1 MNWVRLAIHRH
12 VLTWMLNGLIVLAGW
27 VAFERIGV
35 DRYPRIDFPMI
46 SVTTVLA
53 GANPDIIDASI
64 TNVVE
69 SAVNSVPGIEHVQS
83 DSFPGA
89 SVVRITFEL
98 EKDIDVAFNEVQAK
112 VNQVLSELPD
122 DAETPVVAKVEF
134 GAVPILWLTL
144 SGDRTL
150 QQLNQYA
157 RLHIKKRLENV
168 AGVGEVRFGGR
179 RERTIRVQLDPARL
193 SAYGLTVG
201 DVVAAFSR
209 EHFQLPGGF
218 LVGREREL
226 LIKLDLEF
234 HKPAE
239 IGELIVA
246 ARGGA
251 TVRLR
256 DIATVEDGTEDA
268 RRLARFGKCPSSPS
282 PGGGGGEVYAEGTP
296 RRSPQGGVHG
306 VLPDASSRTSSCHSV
321 PAVGLGI
328 VKVTGANAVTVIQR
342 VKQRLDEEIL
352 PQLPPGLRIDI
363 AIDDLALILALVGA
377 LEEHL
382 VLGTLLTALV
392 VWLFLKNLRATLIIA
407 LAIPVSLL
415 GAVAVMYFAGF
426 TFNTMTLL
434 GLLLLIGIVVDDAI
448 VVLENIYRH
457 REEDPGTD
465 PFEAAE
471 AGTRQVVFA
480 VVAASLTLVSIFA
493 SVLFMGGVIGSF
505 FRSFSVVVSLGVLVS
520 LFVSISLTPMLC
532 ARYLEVVRRHGPLY
546 LWLERGFRALESGYR
561 RLLEW
566 TLRHRVWVVVL
577 AVMAVLPSGFFLGQ
591 LGKGFLPEEDEGRF
605 LISFKAPLGSSL
617 RYTEGRLREMEKVL
631 ASHREIAS
639 WFAVIGGGAS
649 GQASR
654 GDVFVRLVPR
664 GQRDTYMYRL
674 IDRLRG
680 ELAKIPGLQAFP
692 APIPPLGGQRGEPL
706 QFVLQGPDVAGVA
719 EQSRRLLQALRRH
732 PELGTIDLDLQ
743 LELPQLRL
751 RVDRTRARQLGLPAR
766 EVALAVNVLAGGL
779 NVAKF
784 NDEPG
789 DGERYD
795 VRLKAAEGTFR
806 APADLRRIFL
816 RSSGGRLVRLDT
828 VARWE
833 ERVGPAVVTRFDL
846 RYSGNFF
853 ATPKVS
859 EGEAAAL
866 VKQIAA
872 SLLPRGYRV
881 KMIGRAEEFEKTAGY
896 MLFALVAAVVLVYMV
911 LASQFNA
918 FLQPLVIMAAQ
929 PLAVVGG
936 LAGLW
941 LTGRSLNMFSMM
953 GLVLLMGLVAK
964 NSILLVDL
972 TNQLR
977 AQGRGIDEALREACP
992 VRLRPVLM
1000 TSLTVI
1006 VTMLPAVLGLGAA
1019 SDTAAPLAAAVVGG
1033 MVSSTLL
1040 TMVVVPALY
1049 SLLEHGLRRWRKA
1062 DTVTGDRG

>member
-1 MNWVRLAIHRH
+1 VNWIRLAIQRH
-12 VLTWMLNGLIVLAGW
+12 VLTWMVNLLIVLAGW
-27 VAFERIGV
+27 VAYERIGV
-35 DRYPRIDFPMI
+35 DRYPKIDFPMI

-53 GANPDIIDASI
+53 GANPDVIDASI
-64 TNVVE
+64 TNVIE
-69 SAVNSVPGIEHVQS
+69 SAAGSVPGIEHVQS

-157 RLHIKKRLENV
+157 RTVIKKRLENID
-168 AGVGEVRFGGR
+168 GVGEVRFGGR
-179 RERTIRVQLDPARL
+179 RERTIRVDLDVDRL

-201 DVVAAFSR
+201 DVVAAFAR

-218 LVGREREL
+218 LVGRDREL

-234 HKPAE
+234 HRPE
-239 IGELIVA
+239 DIGALIVA
-246 ARGGA
+246 SRDGA
-251 TVRLR
+251 PIRIR
-256 DIATVEDGTEDA
+256 DIATVEDGLEDA
-268 RRLARFGKCPSSPS
+268 RRLARFGQCR
-282 PGGGGGEVYAEGTP
+282 GGKAENA
-296 RRSPQGGVHG
+296 Q
-306 VLPDASSRTSSCHSV
+306 ASCHSV

-328 VKVTGANAVTVIQR
+328 VKVTGANAVAVIEK

-352 PQLPPGLRIDI
+352 PRLPPGMRIDL
-363 AIDDLALILALVGA
+363 AIDDSALILELVGA
-377 LEEHL
+377 LKEHL
-382 VLGTLLTALV
+382 SLGTFLTAAV
-392 VWLFLKNLRATLIIA
+392 VWLFLGNLRATLVIA

-457 REEDPGTD
+457 REAGLESDTAA
-465 PFEAAE
+465 AAE

-505 FRSFSVVVSLGVLVS
+505 FRSFSVVVSCGVLVS
-520 LFVSISLTPMLC
+520 LFVSLTLTPMLC
-532 ARYLEVVRRHGPLY
+532 ARHLRLTTGHGVVHLR
-546 LWLERGFRALESGYR
+546 LERGFVALERSYR
-561 RLLEW
+561 RLLDW
-566 TLRHRVWVVVL
+566 SLKHRLWVMAL
-577 AVMAVLPSGFFLGQ
+577 AVVAVLPSGFFLGQ

-605 LISFKAPLGSSL
+605 LISFKTPLGSSL
-617 RYTEGRLREMEKVL
+617 AYTDGRLGEIEKVL
-631 ASHREIAS
+631 ARHREIAS
-639 WFAVIGGGAS
+639 WFAVIGGGAT
-649 GQASR
+649 GQVSR
-654 GDVFVRLVPR
+654 GEIFVRLTPR
-664 GQRDTYMYRL
+664 EQRGLHMYRL
-674 IDRLRG
+674 IDRLRE
-680 ELAKIPGLQAFP
+680 ELAEVPGVEAFP

-706 QFVLQGPDVAGVA
+706 QFVLQGPDIAGVA
-719 EQSRRLLQALRRH
+719 RQSRLLLEKLRQH

-751 RVDRTRARQLGLPAR
+751 VLDRTRARNLGLSSR
-766 EVALAVNVLAGGL
+766 DVALAVNVLAGGL
-779 NVAKF
+779 DVAKF

-795 VRLKAAEGTFR
+795 VRLKADEGSFR
-806 APADLRRIFL
+806 SPADLHRIFL
-816 RSSGGRLVRLDT
+816 RAPGGGLVRLDT
-828 VARWE
+828 VARLE
-833 ERVGPAVVTRFDL
+833 ETIGPAVVTRFDL

-853 ATPKVS
+853 ATPKIS
-859 EGEAAAL
+859 EGVAAGI
-866 VKQIAA
+866 VKQVAA
-872 SLLPRGYRV
+872 ETLPRGYRV
-881 KMIGRAEEFEKTAGY
+881 KMIGRAEEFEKTAGN
-896 MLFALVAAVVLVYMV
+896 MLFALVTAVILVYMV

-918 FLQPLVIMAAQ
+918 FLQPLAIMAAQ

-977 AQGRGIDEALREACP
+977 AAGRDIDTALREACP

-1006 VTMLPAVLGLGAA
+1006 VTMLPAMLGLGAA

-1040 TMVVVPALY
+1040 TLVVVPALY
-1049 SLLEHGLRRWRKA
+1049 SLLEHALRPRKA
-1062 DTVTGDRG
+1062 ASAFARQ